1 MASSADLST
10 MASSEI
16 VPPWAILRRDVHHS
30 ASGDGRVHRTLIRA
44 FESGVKRRRTF
55 EHLRDLEAS
64 QWNGPDELRERQAAA
79 ARNLLRHAERHC
91 PYYRDRWR
99 ELGLDSGSLRSV
111 DDIRRWP
118 VVDRETFGAQ
128 AAGLR
133 ADAPGLTRIRKATGG
148 STGRP
153 LQFELDGG
161 SNDRRVAATFRG
173 YSWAGAGPG
182 TRQLHLWGTALGH
195 PAVPHRLKT
204 RLYEWLYHRRVLD
217 AFGLSDASAA
227 SHVRACNEFRP
238 EVIVAYANALY
249 SFARTIEEQG
259 LRPPPLRA
267 IVVGAE
273 KLHAFQRE
281 VIERVF
287 AAPVFETYGSREFML
302 MAAQCER
309 RGGLHVTGE
318 HLIVEVV
325 DDGGQ
330 PVPDGVEGR
339 VVVTDLF
346 NYAMPFVR
354 YANGDRAIAGG
365 RCDCGRGLPLLAEV
379 VGRQADILTT
389 PDGRHVS
396 GLYFPHLLKDFPAVR
411 RFQVVQEKLDEVILK
426 LEAPNVVVD
435 DIDRIAAL
443 AGSVLGPQIRF
454 SVEKVEAIP
463 LSPAGKLQV
472 VVNKVHRPSSD
483 GASGG

>member
-1 MASSADLST
+1 M
-10 MASSEI
+10 
-16 VPPWAILRRDVHHS
+16 
-30 ASGDGRVHRTLIRA
+30 HRTLIRG

-55 EHLRDLEAS
+55 ELLRDLEAS
-64 QWNGPDELRERQAAA
+64 QWLGLDELRARQVAA
-79 ARNLLRHAERHC
+79 ARNLLRHAQRHC
-91 PYYRDRWR
+91 SYYRDRWR
-99 ELGLDSGSLRSV
+99 EAGLDADSLRTV
-111 DDIRRWP
+111 EDIQRWP
-118 VVDRETFGAQ
+118 VVDRETVGAQ
-128 AAGLR
+128 ASGLR

-153 LQFELDGG
+153 LQFELDSG

-173 YSWAGAGPG
+173 YAWAGAGPG
-182 TRQLHLWGTALGH
+182 TRQMHLWGTALGRP
-195 PAVPHRLKT
+195 PARLRLKT
-204 RLYEWLYHRRVLD
+204 RLYEWMYNRRVLN

-227 SHVRACNEFRP
+227 AYLRAANEFRP

-249 SFARTIEEQG
+249 AFARSIEEQG
-259 LRPPPLRA
+259 LRPASPRS

-281 VIERVF
+281 LIERVF
-287 AAPVFETYGSREFML
+287 GAPVFETYGSREFML

-309 RGGLHVTGE
+309 RQGLHVTAE

-325 DDGGQ
+325 DDDGQ
-330 PVPDGVEGR
+330 PVPDGTEGR

-354 YANGDRAIAGG
+354 YANGDRAVAGG
-365 RCDCGRGLPLLAEV
+365 RCECGRGLPLLAEI

-411 RFQVVQEKLDEVILK
+411 RFQVVQETLDEVLLK
-426 LEAPNVVVD
+426 LEAPSASAEDVA
-435 DIDRIAAL
+435 RITAL
-443 AGSVLGPQIRF
+443 AEPVLGPRVRF
-454 SVEKVEAIP
+454 RVEKVDSIP

-472 VVNKVHRPSSD
+472 VVNRVDRPAD
-483 GASGG
+483 HGASRG